1 VFKPIS
7 LPRQLVSRSVVSSR
21 GSAEGSIL
29 IIALWSLC
37 LLATFTVILGYEVRQ
52 KLTLVK
58 RLEERDKLRL
68 IAEAAVKKTI
78 LQIKTENQNP
88 KNYYTLNDVLSNNIG
103 AFKDIEIGDG
113 KANICYNYIDEQSGE
128 RLTRYGTSD
137 EEGKI
142 NINKID
148 LAVLERLFIIGVGL
162 DQIEAQE
169 LAASI
174 IDWRDSDSEL
184 SIPSGSAES
193 QYYRNLEY
201 PCEAKNA
208 EFEVLD
214 ELLLVK
220 GITQDIF
227 EKIKNYITIYG
238 EGRVNINTAPK
249 IVLLALGLNEDN
261 ATKILF
267 WRYGQD
273 GIIGTSDDNIFEDT
287 SDIIPKLRQ
296 AYSLNDAEVAHM
308 SRVSDQ
314 YLSTKSDNFMIRSV
328 ARLNN
333 RETTSEVIC
342 VADRI
347 GKIMY
352 WQES

>member
-1 VFKPIS
+1 M
-7 LPRQLVSRSVVSSR
+7 
-21 GSAEGSIL
+21 
-29 IIALWSLC
+29 
-37 LLATFTVILGYEVRQ
+37 
-52 KLTLVK
+52 
-58 RLEERDKLRL
+58 RL
-68 IAEAAVKKTI
+68 IAEAAVKNTI
-78 LQIKTENQNP
+78 LQIRKESQNQ
-88 KNYYTLNDVLSNNIG
+88 KNYYALNDALSDNIS

-113 KANICYNYIDEQSGE
+113 KANICYNYIDEQSAE

-184 SIPSGSAES
+184 SIPSGSAEG

-201 PCEAKNA
+201 PYEVKNA
-208 EFEVLD
+208 EFEVPD

-220 GITQDIF
+220 GMTQDIF
-227 EKIKNYITIYG
+227 EKTKNYITIYG
-238 EGRVNINTAPK
+238 DGRVNINTAPK
-249 IVLLALGLNEDN
+249 IVLLALGLSEDIV
-261 ATKILF
+261 AKILF
-267 WRYGQD
+267 LRYGQD
-273 GIIGTSDDNIFEDT
+273 GIMGTSDDNILEDS
-287 SDIIPKLRQ
+287 SDIMPKLRQ
-296 AYSLNDAEVAHM
+296 SYGLNDAEVTQM
-308 SRVSDQ
+308 STISDK
-314 YLSTKSDNFMIRSV
+314 YLSTKSDNFMIRGI

-333 RETTSEVIC
+333 RNTISEVVC
-342 VADRI
+342 VVNRI
-347 GKIMY
+347 GEIMY